1 MIRAVIDTN
10 VLVSAMIRSS
20 GNEALVLRAVDLR
33 LVTPCVSLKILREY
47 EEVLLPPKFGFA
59 VHEVRS
65 LLTLIRRHGDVFRAA
80 AIPPTSPD
88 PGDDEFIACALSSN
102 AQFLVTGNKRHSR
115 ESWLRGTR
123 LVNAREL
130 VQHIVTVL

>member
-1 MIRAVIDTN
+1 MKRFYY
-10 VLVSAMIRSS
+10 
-20 GNEALVLRAVDLR
+20 G
-33 LVTPCVSLKILREY
+33 
-47 EEVLLPPKFGFA
+47 GFA
-59 VHEVRS
+59 VDEVRS
-65 LLTLIRRHGDVFRAA
+65 LLTSIRRHGDVFRAS

-102 AQFLVTGNKRHSR
+102 AQFLVTGNKRHFR